1 MMNEW
6 IISSSVLIAAV
17 LLGRRLLKGK
27 ISLRLQYALWA
38 MVLLRLLI
46 PFQIF
51 TSDFGAGSIAN
62 EVDLSEP
69 VRQVYFAANEE
80 QYEIQ
85 YNSNYREMLQRYE
98 SKGEQIHPA
107 EVEQQAAEYT
117 RQTLQTN
124 MKSELFMLW
133 LRGMAVMAAVII
145 SCNIHLALRLRRRR
159 RALEVPGS
167 LLPVYVTEA
176 VPTPCVFGLFRPA
189 IYLTPGA
196 TRDGQVRTHVLEHEL
211 THYRHFDHVW
221 SVLRTLCLVLHWYN
235 PLVWIAAKVS
245 RADAELACDEGALA
259 RLGESQRGD
268 YGRTLIGL
276 TCSAPISDLLIT
288 ATTMTGSA
296 GSIRERIKL
305 LMQRPRNSA
314 LTVTAVI
321 LMVTLMVGCTF
332 ASVPETTPPTE
343 TTAPTGVDSDMSDQ
357 DEEPPSWTAP
367 STEAQLKAYYEEL
380 LNPQPDRSEA
390 DWYPRALTSFYE
402 TPAQI
407 DLFQLFYAGIP
418 GGDNSITHEEQAFLE
433 TCPGYEPEFDLVRIS
448 ATEMD
453 QVLQQYFGISLEQ
466 TDGIGLENFIYW
478 EDGDCY
484 YHSHTDTNLGFI
496 ELNKVEMFENGSL
509 RITYT
514 NESDQIC
521 VVTLVKSVNGWRI
534 ISNLEA
540 EKPIPEDP
548 AAAGLLNADGL
559 LTYPGIQWFMT
570 ETEVLAALGLTRRD
584 VLDAQYIND
593 NGMNSSSV
601 TINHSGAFGVPMVL
615 DFTFRS
621 YWENVEPVL
630 TEVYGRFI
638 HPGDFE
644 TVRSLYAQALGD
656 TDVQITPGLEER
668 WDSDI
673 LLRNLLG
680 KDGYEVLDRCP
691 PDSLNTPAAHVQWV
705 DSDSPEII
713 WFTEL
718 PEPDDRIAE
727 VTGLFSQYADPAY
740 RAALLQLYDY
750 ADPEP
755 EPFTLEE
762 LFLPE
767 IVKVTL
773 TTKDDAVVFYRRPG
787 GSRLYAVQLYYAEEE
802 GCWFVLRNRMVLQ
815 MEDYPEPRTL
825 TETELQ
831 QFRNAFRSILPDGG
845 GNPAACF
852 LLPYYEDISQM
863 DGGEFLAYFPTDQE
877 GTKEEFELL
886 KAKYPDFFADWTW
899 ETMPI
904 PIHCY
909 SAKEI
914 DAVVSRYGN
923 IHWVELSQGVHYLEE
938 TGCYYNY
945 TSDFGLGGF
954 YPRGGFV
961 YDGGAVVY
969 SDFSALFFT
978 ETAGSYTISAHMPA
992 LIAE

>member
-1 MMNEW
+1 MMTEW
-6 IISSSVLIAAV
+6 ILSSSVLIAAV
-17 LLGRRLLKGK
+17 LLGRFLLRGR

-38 MVLLRLLI
+38 VVLVRLLL
-46 PFQIF
+46 PVQLF
-51 TSDFGAGSIAN
+51 TSDFGTGSVAQTVDIA
-62 EVDLSEP
+62 EP
-69 VRQVYFAANEE
+69 VRQVYFSANENRYEQEYDIAFQKVVAEYEAANRPADPIVIEKTA
-80 QYEIQ
+80 QTMAKT
-85 YNSNYREMLQRYE
+85 SLEMD
-98 SKGEQIHPA
+98 
-107 EVEQQAAEYT
+107 
-117 RQTLQTN
+117 
-124 MKSELFMLW
+124 
-133 LRGMAVMAAVII
+133 LRSILLHIWFAGMVVMTAVIV
-145 SCNIHLALRLRRRR
+145 SCNAHLALQLKRRRW
-159 RALEVPGS
+159 ALDIPES

-176 VPTPCVFGLFRPA
+176 VPTPCVFGFFRPA
-189 IYLTPGA
+189 VYLTPEA
-196 TRDGQVRTHVLEHEL
+196 AKEPQVRRHVLEHEL

-221 SVLRTLCLVLHWYN
+221 SVLRSLCLVLHWYN

-259 RLGESQRGD
+259 RLGEDQRGD

-305 LMQRPRNSA
+305 LMKRPRNTI

-321 LMVTLMVGCTF
+321 LMVTLIVGCTF
-332 ASVPETTPPTE
+332 AGAPELPPETTTPPETIAPAE
-343 TTAPTGVDSDMSDQ
+343 TTAPSDTTPPGVDNDMSYTGQ
-357 DEEPPSWTAP
+357 
-367 STEAQLKAYYEEL
+367 EL
-380 LNPQPDRSEA
+380 
-390 DWYPRALTSFYE
+390 
-402 TPAQI
+402 
-407 DLFQLFYAGIP
+407 
-418 GGDNSITHEEQAFLE
+418 
-433 TCPGYEPEFDLVRIS
+433 
-448 ATEMD
+448 
-453 QVLQQYFGISLEQ
+453 
-466 TDGIGLENFIYW
+466 
-478 EDGDCY
+478 
-484 YHSHTDTNLGFI
+484 
-496 ELNKVEMFENGSL
+496 
-509 RITYT
+509 
-514 NESDQIC
+514 
-521 VVTLVKSVNGWRI
+521 
-534 ISNLEA
+534 
-540 EKPIPEDP
+540 PIPEDP

-559 LTYPGIQWFMT
+559 LTYPSFDWFLT
-570 ETEVLAALGLTRRD
+570 EEEVLSKLGLAPADCLEYEKTSGD
-584 VLDAQYIND
+584 
-593 NGMNSSSV
+593 GMWANSFTVRS
-601 TINHSGAFGVPMVL
+601 TDAFGVPMKL
-615 DFTFRS
+615 CFTFRS

-630 TEVYGRFI
+630 TEVYGSFI

-673 LLRNLLG
+673 LLLDLVG
-680 KDGYEVLDRCP
+680 KDGYEVLDRCAK
-691 PDSLNTPAAHVQWV
+691 SALNVPASYVKWV
-705 DSDSPEII
+705 EGDSPAFI

-750 ADPEP
+750 ADSEL
-755 EPFTLEE
+755 EPFTMEE

-767 IVKVTL
+767 LVEVTL

-787 GSRLYAVQLYYAEEE
+787 DSRLYAVQLYYAEEE

-815 MEDYPEPRTL
+815 MEDYPEPRAL

-831 QFRNAFRSILPDGG
+831 QFRSAFRSILPDGG

-954 YPRGGFV
+954 SPRGGFV

>member
-6 IISSSVLIAAV
+6 ILSSSVLIAAV
-17 LLGRRLLKGK
+17 LLGRFLLRGK

-38 MVLLRLLI
+38 VVLVRLLL
-46 PFQIF
+46 PVQLF
-51 TSDFGAGSIAN
+51 TSDFGTGSVAQTVDIA
-62 EVDLSEP
+62 EP
-69 VRQVYFAANEE
+69 VRQVYFSANENRYEQEYDIAFQKVVAEYEAAN
-80 QYEIQ
+80 
-85 YNSNYREMLQRYE
+85 R
-98 SKGEQIHPA
+98 PA
-107 EVEQQAAEYT
+107 DPIVIEKTAQAMAETRLEVDF
-117 RQTLQTN
+117 
-124 MKSELFMLW
+124 KSILLHIWFA
-133 LRGMAVMAAVII
+133 GMVVMTAVII
-145 SCNIHLALRLRRRR
+145 SCNVHLALQLKRRRW
-159 RALEVPGS
+159 ALDIPES
-167 LLPVYVTEA
+167 LLSVYVTEA
-176 VPTPCVFGLFRPA
+176 VPTPCVFGFFRPA
-189 IYLTPGA
+189 VYLTPEA
-196 TRDGQVRTHVLEHEL
+196 AKEPQVRRHVLEHEL

-221 SVLRTLCLVLHWYN
+221 SVLRSLCLVLHWYN

-259 RLGESQRGD
+259 RLGEDQRGD

-305 LMQRPRNSA
+305 LMKRPRNTI

-321 LMVTLMVGCTF
+321 LMVTLIVGCTF
-332 ASVPETTPPTE
+332 AGAPELPTE
-343 TTAPTGVDSDMSDQ
+343 TTTPPETIAPVET
-357 DEEPPSWTAP
+357 TAP
-367 STEAQLKAYYEEL
+367 SDTTPPGVDNDMSYTGQEL
-380 LNPQPDRSEA
+380 
-390 DWYPRALTSFYE
+390 
-402 TPAQI
+402 
-407 DLFQLFYAGIP
+407 
-418 GGDNSITHEEQAFLE
+418 
-433 TCPGYEPEFDLVRIS
+433 
-448 ATEMD
+448 
-453 QVLQQYFGISLEQ
+453 
-466 TDGIGLENFIYW
+466 
-478 EDGDCY
+478 
-484 YHSHTDTNLGFI
+484 
-496 ELNKVEMFENGSL
+496 
-509 RITYT
+509 
-514 NESDQIC
+514 
-521 VVTLVKSVNGWRI
+521 
-534 ISNLEA
+534 
-540 EKPIPEDP
+540 PIPEDP

-559 LTYPGIQWFMT
+559 LTYPSFDWFLT
-570 ETEVLAALGLTRRD
+570 EEEVLSKLGLAPADCLEYEKTSGD
-584 VLDAQYIND
+584 
-593 NGMNSSSV
+593 GMWANSFTVRS
-601 TINHSGAFGVPMVL
+601 TDAFGVPMKL
-615 DFTFRS
+615 CFTFRS

-630 TEVYGRFI
+630 TEVYGTFMD
-638 HPGDFE
+638 HADFDA
-644 TVRSLYAQALGD
+644 VRSLYAQALGD

-673 LLRNLLG
+673 LLLDLVG
-680 KDGYEVLDRCP
+680 KDGYEVLDRCAK
-691 PDSLNTPAAHVQWV
+691 SALNVPASYVQWLNNGT
-705 DSDSPEII
+705 PEII

-718 PEPDDRIAE
+718 PEPDDRISE

-767 IVKVTL
+767 IVEVTL

-831 QFRNAFRSILPDGG
+831 QFRSAFRSILPDGG

-954 YPRGGFV
+954 SPRGGFV

-969 SDFSALFFT
+969 SDFSTLFFT

-992 LIAE
+992 IVMVPPSSHTMIPAENSPETAVKAVAETFLTAYEENVYLYTDNEYDHLTVLSADSDATVSYNGRSVPLSDFHENIYAVHDREAHRKQSRQEQGIYRHNFETACHFQSITFDGDTATVMAEYAMSFTYDDRPGTTSGGRDEFKLLLVQVDGSWLVAEVTELGA